1 MLIKTE
7 RLLLREFYSDD
18 WQAVHAYHNDPRYLR
33 YYTIE
38 AESEQEARRF
48 VQGWVA
54 QQAEAPRLNFQ
65 LAIALPESGLLIGNV
80 GLRLRWLGG
89 HLTGS
94 PQADIGYEVHPD
106 YWGNGYASEAA
117 QAMLDYGFGELGLH
131 RIWAQCNA
139 ENRASARVLIKIGM
153 RLEGVLREHDR
164 FKGRWWDEEIY
175 AILVHEWQ
183 AS

>member
-1 MLIKTE
+1 MLINTE
-7 RLLLREFYSDD
+7 RLLLREFNPDD
-18 WQAVHAYHNDPRYLR
+18 WQALLAFQDDPRFQRFYPQ
-33 YYTIE
+33 E
-38 AESEQEARRF
+38 GNSELETRRF

-54 QQAEAPRLNFQ
+54 QQADVPRQSYQ
-65 LAIALPESGLLIGNV
+65 LAITLPESGLLIGNV
-80 GLRLRWLGG
+80 GLRVRWLGG
-89 HLTGS
+89 HQTGS
-94 PQADIGYEVHPD
+94 HQGDIGYGVHPD
-106 YWGNGYASEAA
+106 HWGQGYATEAA
-117 QAMLDYGFGELGLH
+117 RAMLDLGFRELQLH